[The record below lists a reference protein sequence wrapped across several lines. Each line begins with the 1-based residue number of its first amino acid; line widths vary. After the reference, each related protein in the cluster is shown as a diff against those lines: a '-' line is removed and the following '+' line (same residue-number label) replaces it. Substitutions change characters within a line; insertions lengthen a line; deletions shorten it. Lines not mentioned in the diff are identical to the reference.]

1 MYVNLIKEKQNQ
13 SKEKKSLLKEMK
25 KIFKVPLAMKNLANL
40 A

>member
-13 SKEKKSLLKEMK
+13 SKEKKKSFKK
-25 KIFKVPLAMKNLANL
+25 KIKVPLAMKNLANL

>member
-13 SKEKKSLLKEMK
+13 SKEKKKSFKKNK